1 MIYNPKV
8 YVDKSPIHGWGVFAK
23 EDIMECEVFEECP
36 VLTLPIKKGEITSLL
51 IDYRFNWPQGNE
63 WEEQVFTLGFG
74 ALYNHN
80 EKILDYLLK
89 RNIDINYNFVVPENK
104 SNTCNNPLLIAIN
117 NDVYNNINIYT
128 KKILDK
134 IKNNVDKN
142 DSKNDNNTLNNIK
155 NPFLDNALHAIIYMR
170 INYLETTF
178 SPEISF

>member
-80 EKILDYLLK
+80 ENANAYWIS
-89 RNIDINYNFVVPENK
+89 NIENK
-104 SNTCNNPLLIAIN
+104 TFQFISHR
-117 NDVYNNINIYT
+117 
-128 KKILDK
+128 K
-134 IKNNVDKN
+134 IKKGEEIFIWYGDVNYWN
-142 DSKNDNNTLNNIK
+142 DGRNNTSIV
-155 NPFLDNALHAIIYMR
+155 
-170 INYLETTF
+170 
-178 SPEISF
+178 